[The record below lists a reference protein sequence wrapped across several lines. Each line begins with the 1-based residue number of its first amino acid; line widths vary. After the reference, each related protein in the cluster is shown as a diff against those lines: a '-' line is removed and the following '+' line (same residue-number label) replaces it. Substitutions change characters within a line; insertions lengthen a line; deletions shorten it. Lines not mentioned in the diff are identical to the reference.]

1 MIQSIKDKIQDSHNT
16 TCCKKR
22 SSYLGNIMQTKF
34 LILSLAFISSSALAA
49 SSNTVQF
56 RGEVNSQTC
65 SVNINGNPTTPVV
78 LLPAVSTTNLATAQ
92 STAGSTKFTVNVT
105 GCNSTS
111 AATIKTVFAGN
122 NITSGGN
129 LGNTGGTATGV
140 SIQVLDSDGSTP
152 LTFVNGSTVQTAS
165 FTKASSDTTASQDL
179 TARYY
184 AETASVTAGSV
195 IASAQY
201 SIAYQ

>member
-1 MIQSIKDKIQDSHNT
+1 
-16 TCCKKR
+16 
-22 SSYLGNIMQTKF
+22 MQTKV
-34 LILSLAFISSSALAA
+34 LAISMAIVSTSALAA
-49 SSNTVQF
+49 SNNTVQF

-65 SVNINGNPTTPVV
+65 SVNINGNPTAPVV
-78 LLPAVSTTNLATAQ
+78 LLPTVSTDSLKTAQ
-92 STAGSTKFTVNVT
+92 STAGDTKCTVNVT

-122 NITSGGN
+122 SISSAGN
-129 LGNTGGTATGV
+129 LGNTSPTSGAATGV
-140 SIQVLDSDGSTP
+140 SIQILDSDGSTP
-152 LTFVNGSTVQTAS
+152 LKFVNGTTVQTTS

-184 AETASVTAGSV
+184 AETAGVTAGTV

-201 SIAYQ
+201 SITYQ

>member
-1 MIQSIKDKIQDSHNT
+1 
-16 TCCKKR
+16 
-22 SSYLGNIMQTKF
+22 MQTKF

-105 GCNSTS
+105 GCN
-111 AATIKTVFAGN
+111 
-122 NITSGGN
+122 
-129 LGNTGGTATGV
+129 
-140 SIQVLDSDGSTP
+140 
-152 LTFVNGSTVQTAS
+152 
-165 FTKASSDTTASQDL
+165 
-179 TARYY
+179 RM
-184 AETASVTAGSV
+184 
-195 IASAQY
+195 
-201 SIAYQ
+201 

>member
-1 MIQSIKDKIQDSHNT
+1 
-16 TCCKKR
+16 
-22 SSYLGNIMQTKF
+22 MQTK
-34 LILSLAFISSSALAA
+34 LLTLSLAIISASAMAA

-78 LLPAVSTTNLATAQ
+78 LLPTVSTASLGTAQATAG
-92 STAGSTKFTVNVT
+92 ATKFTVNVT

-122 NITSGGN
+122 NISSAGN
-129 LGNTGGTATGV
+129 LANTGGTATGV
-140 SIQVLDSDGSTP
+140 SIQILDSDGSTP
-152 LTFVNGSTVQTAS
+152 LNFVNGSTVQTSS

-184 AETASVTAGSV
+184 AETASVTAGTV

-201 SIAYQ
+201 SITYQ